1 LWRASYSNDSE
12 FQGETKVRIM
22 IAGASGLVGTSVA
35 RLLADWHPVL
45 IGRRDV
51 AGAGEPLVGPPA
63 EWPSL
68 IARYPVDVAI
78 CTLGTTIRI
87 AGSQQAFAAVDRDLV
102 IGFAKAVRKAGARQF
117 MMISSV
123 GASAESRNFYLR
135 TKGEAEAGVT
145 ALGFERVDIFRP
157 GLLRGDRGG
166 APRLGERIG
175 IALSPITDLLTPFV
189 LDQYRSIAA
198 ADVAAAMAQLVG
210 AGEGGVFVHHNREI
224 MKGNG
229 LSISKSSLPKP
240 SAPSN

>member
-1 LWRASYSNDSE
+1 
-12 FQGETKVRIM
+12 
-22 IAGASGLVGTSVA
+22 
-35 RLLADWHPVL
+35 
-45 IGRRDV
+45 
-51 AGAGEPLVGPPA
+51 
-63 EWPSL
+63 
-68 IARYPVDVAI
+68 
-78 CTLGTTIRI
+78 
-87 AGSQQAFAAVDRDLV
+87 V

-166 APRLGERIG
+166 APRFGERIG

-198 ADVAAAMAQLVG
+198 ADVAAATAQLVG

-224 MKGNG
+224 MTGNG